1 MRIHYVQHVPFE
13 GPGNIERWAADRGHE
28 LTGTHLYNN
37 ESLPRLNE
45 IDWLIIMGGP
55 MSVHDT
61 GNYPW
66 LTDEKVFI
74 RGAIHAGKV
83 VVGICLGSQLIAAA
97 LGADVYEADE
107 KEIGW
112 FPVEATDAATDS
124 PIFADLGDE
133 YDVFHW
139 HGDTFNL
146 PEGATRMA
154 RTDACANQAFVYD
167 DRVVGLQFHL
177 ESSPETVDEILENSD
192 NLPDEHYVQDAAAIR
207 SQIEK
212 TEPLEQRLRKLFDNL
227 ERATASDSD
236 LRTAT

>member
-1 MRIHYVQHVPFE
+1 MRIHYLQHVPFE

-37 ESLPRLNE
+37 ESLPRLKE

-55 MSVHDT
+55 MGVHDT
-61 GNYPW
+61 GNHSR

-74 RGAIHAGKV
+74 RRAIRAGKV
-83 VVGICLGSQLIAAA
+83 VVGICLGSQLTAAA

-107 KEIGW
+107 KEISW
-112 FPVEATDAATDS
+112 FSVESTDAATDS

-133 YDVFHW
+133 CDVFHW
-139 HGDTFNL
+139 HGDTFEL
-146 PEGATRMA
+146 PEGARRMA

-177 ESSPETVDEILENSD
+177 ESSPETVNEILENSD
-192 NLPDEHYVQDAAAIR
+192 NPPDERYVQDAAAIR

-227 ERATASDSD
+227 ERATAPDSD
-236 LRTAT
+236 MGTTV